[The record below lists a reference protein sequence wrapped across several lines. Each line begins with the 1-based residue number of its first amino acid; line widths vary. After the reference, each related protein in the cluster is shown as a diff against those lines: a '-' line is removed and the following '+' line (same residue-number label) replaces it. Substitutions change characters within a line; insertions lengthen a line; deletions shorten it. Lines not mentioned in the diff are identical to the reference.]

1 MFVSEIISQFIDTA
15 IEGLK
20 QDSADKGQKIPVNSF
35 RKEVGEDFGRLYAAH
50 YMQYLILGRGPGKF
64 PPPDAMLKFVQK
76 NPQILE
82 SARKTYSNITEKG
95 LAYLIGRKIAMEG
108 TRIYRGEKE
117 GIDLLGVIENSM
129 PDLLK
134 ELARNQA
141 LAIQTSLKTALK

>member
-1 MFVSEIISQFIDTA
+1 MFVSDIISQFLDVA

-20 QDSADKGQKIPVNSF
+20 NDAQAKGQKIPVKSF

-64 PPPDAMLKFVQK
+64 PPPDAMLKFVQN

-82 SARKTYSNITEKG
+82 SARQTYSNITEKG
-95 LAYLIGRKIAMEG
+95 LAYLIGRKIAREG
-108 TRIYRGEKE
+108 TDIYQGKKE
-117 GIDLLGVIENSM
+117 GIDLLGVIENTM

-134 ELARNQA
+134 ELARNQI
-141 LAIQTSLKTALK
+141 LSIQTSLKSAL